1 MNKIYES
8 RKIVFIRQ
16 MLSSD
21 ETLQLTYKERN
32 PIFYEGL
39 KMKLL
44 TMDDQQFVKSD
55 LFGEGA
61 WK

>member
-8 RKIVFIRQ
+8 RKIVFIQ
-16 MLSSD
+16 AMLSSD
-21 ETLQLTYKERN
+21 ETLQHTYKERN

-44 TMDDQQFVKSD
+44 TMDDQQFRES
-55 LFGEGA
+55 
-61 WK
+61 